1 MKQTLN
7 REFDLIKRFWV
18 QMGWVKDIVV
28 DAYIMINGEK
38 KDEDEEWKGLTQT
51 LRRIIAKLI
60 DDLYVSTT
68 KEITKVS
75 NQLRSTNQEVK
86 LVREEITATI
96 ANTNQKV
103 E

>member
-1 MKQTLN
+1 
-7 REFDLIKRFWV
+7 
-18 QMGWVKDIVV
+18 MGWVKDIVV

-68 KEITKVS
+68 KEITKVIT
-75 NQLRSTNQEVK
+75 QLSTTNQEVK
-86 LVREEITATI
+86 LVRDEIIATNQLIREEIITVREDI
-96 ANTNQKV
+96 NQKV